1 MENENDMASAED
13 VAAERPFE
21 EAAAGEDTPAG
32 DGAED
37 VAAERPF
44 EEAAAG
50 DDTPADDTPTGDG
63 ADRSDALLEDCDA
76 RAESAASG
84 EDTPEGDG
92 ADRSDALLEDCDAR
106 AESAASGEDT
116 PEGAECPD
124 DPDELVVVEGEEQV
138 GQTAAE
144 STEPE
149 DRPGRRPGA
158 ASGVAAKVRS
168 HRFSQVVLLR
178 PNSVGRVAIL
188 SAVSYVVAVGA
199 AYFLIAQPL
208 SNRLHNVGE
217 RMSMLHDV
225 TVIEQANAAL
235 VSFTDGLM
243 TGDQRLT
250 VMSEFGLM
258 AKDTGVKLIGDPEL
272 LMPRE
277 VSKLVVEYPARLRIK
292 GTYHEIGTFLSL
304 LESSPRFVQV
314 EEVEIL
320 SDMDSRAGDS
330 EATVLLALAS
340 WGE

>member
-84 EDTPEGDG
+84 EDTPEG
-92 ADRSDALLEDCDAR
+92 
-106 AESAASGEDT
+106 
-116 PEGAECPD
+116 AECPD

-144 STEPE
+144 STEPQ
-149 DRPGRRPGA
+149 DRPGKRPGT

-277 VSKLVVEYPARLRIK
+277 VSKLVIEYPARLRIK

>member
-1 MENENDMASAED
+1 MTTPMENENDMASAED

-32 DGAED
+32 DGA
-37 VAAERPF
+37 
-44 EEAAAG
+44 
-50 DDTPADDTPTGDG
+50 
-63 ADRSDALLEDCDA
+63 DRSDAFLEDCDA

-84 EDTPEGDG
+84 ED
-92 ADRSDALLEDCDAR
+92 A
-106 AESAASGEDT
+106 
-116 PEGAECPD
+116 PEGAECPY

-149 DRPGRRPGA
+149 DRPGSRPGA
-158 ASGVAAKVRS
+158 APGVAAKVRS

-188 SAVSYVVAVGA
+188 SAVIYVVAVGA

-225 TVIEQANAAL
+225 TVIEQASAAL

-277 VSKLVVEYPARLRIK
+277 VSKLVIEYPARLRIK